1 MIGLLCNTMRMF
13 CVSDSAN
20 VLFKFLNPLSL
31 NGNEHLISPYSL
43 TTSFSVKVMGVKK
56 IIAKVISCLQ

>member
-1 MIGLLCNTMRMF
+1 MIGLLCNTMGMF
-13 CVSDSAN
+13 CVSDSTN
-20 VLFKFLNPLSL
+20 ILFKFLNPLSL

-43 TTSFSVKVMGVKK
+43 TTSFSGKVMGMKK

>member
-1 MIGLLCNTMRMF
+1 MIESLCNTMRMF

-31 NGNEHLISPYSL
+31 NGNKHLISPYSL
-43 TTSFSVKVMGVKK
+43 TASFSVKLMGMKK
-56 IIAKVISCLQ
+56 IIAKVISYL